1 MRKLLFK
8 KKRSKVHPFV
18 LRPVM
23 IWHLRSCRLHFL
35 SSRRSEPQ
43 QVWMK
48 LFLRNFA
55 STIVFTAKS
64 SVAPAASVKWQQ
76 QLCFAAQPFPIAGS
90 RIIGCSNFIAE
101 RDLGL
106 YLVFSFSLSGNFP
119 ITKELAHK
127 KTGTRPRSPVSSPAL
142 QKSLKCQLP
151 QMLFVTGNVS
161 VQVNNRV
168 AHELGVWKV
177 TVGVSGY
184 IFKNCKS
191 WETPLAFCKRVHPS
205 RKGFKELV
213 WLLKLFKQFPK

>member
-1 MRKLLFK
+1 
-8 KKRSKVHPFV
+8 
-18 LRPVM
+18 
-23 IWHLRSCRLHFL
+23 
-35 SSRRSEPQ
+35 
-43 QVWMK
+43 MK

-64 SVAPAASVKWQQ
+64 SVAPASSVKWQQ

-191 WETPLAFCKRVHPS
+191 WETPWHFA
-205 RKGFKELV
+205 KEFTRPGKVSKNQFGYLNCLSSFQSEWILSSSDKILKQHQYLQYSTLCFQGPICLV
-213 WLLKLFKQFPK
+213 V